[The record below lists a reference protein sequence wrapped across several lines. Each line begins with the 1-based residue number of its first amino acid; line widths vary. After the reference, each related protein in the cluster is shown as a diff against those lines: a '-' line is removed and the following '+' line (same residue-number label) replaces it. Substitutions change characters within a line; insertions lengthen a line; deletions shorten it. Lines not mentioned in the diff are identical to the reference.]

1 MTLTE
6 FKLTLPLI
14 LELSLEVS
22 GKFSDRSLMAHQRS
36 LMAHHKSLMAHHR
49 SLMAHHRSLM
59 AHHRSLHLVEV
70 TPVNVFFTNGL

>member
-22 GKFSDRSLMAHQRS
+22 GKLSDRSLMAHQRS
-36 LMAHHKSLMAHHR
+36 LMAYHKSLMAHHR
-49 SLMAHHRSLM
+49 SRMAHHRSPIRGSFSSILE
-59 AHHRSLHLVEV
+59 AFWKIALSQKI
-70 TPVNVFFTNGL
+70 